1 MGVIRDRD
9 GTVEKVFFAD
19 LGNDGPLSLVVANR
33 SAGSGGYLS
42 ADAFTVGTSAIV
54 LRATEWITIK

>member
-33 SAGSGGYLS
+33 SAGSGGCS
-42 ADAFTVGTSAIV
+42 PADAFTIGKNTIV